1 MKNSLVLTL
10 VALLIACS
18 DQEQVMSR
26 EQLNRGKEIYLD
38 SCAVCH
44 GINGD
49 GEGIALPAL
58 NTKPKSILLWSKGYD
73 VESFRSYVANS
84 TEHPVF
90 QSEFDYQAV
99 FIFSGTIKQ

>member
-10 VALLIACS
+10 VVLLMACS
-18 DQEQVMSR
+18 DQEQVMSK

-44 GINGD
+44 GVNGD

-58 NTKPKSILLWSKGYD
+58 KVKPQLIYFWKSQYD
-73 VESFRSYVANS
+73 EISLKAFIENS
-84 TEHPVF
+84 PDHPVF
-90 QSEFDYQAV
+90 PNELKYDVLMLYSKSIEP
-99 FIFSGTIKQ
+99 